1 MAIALNGRAIPR
13 PGAKIPVTEVI
24 DIHNHVISSDTKR
37 YPLAP
42 VGGKQSDWSRKRP
55 TSVEALLA
63 AMDEAGIA
71 KAAVVHAST
80 AYGFDNSY
88 LMDSVAAHPR
98 RLTGVFSIDMFTPD
112 ACARFDRWSSAGLTG
127 MRLFTTGSTSPGQ
140 ASWLADPCSFPV
152 WERAQAANLPVC
164 LQMTPEGVPQLL
176 QLLERFQTV
185 PIILDHLARVSLAD
199 GPPYASAQ
207 WLFDL
212 ARYPNLY
219 LKLTTRTI
227 EEAGEGASMPD
238 AFFPRL
244 VETFGA
250 NRIAWGSN
258 FPAHAGS
265 MSHLLQE
272 ARQGLACLSEADRAA
287 IFSGTAKKLYPVLA

>member
-1 MAIALNGRAIPR
+1 M
-13 PGAKIPVTEVI
+13 TEVI
-24 DIHNHVISSDTKR
+24 DIHNHVISSDTAR

-42 VGGKQSDWSRKRP
+42 LGGKQSDWSRTRP
-55 TSVEALLA
+55 TSVEALIA
-63 AMDEAGIA
+63 AMDEAGVA

-80 AYGFDNSY
+80 AYGYDNSY
-88 LMDSVAAHPR
+88 LMDSVAGYPR
-98 RLTGVFSIDMFTPD
+98 RLTGVFSIDMFAPE
-112 ACARFDRWSSAGLTG
+112 ACAQFDRWSGAGLTG

-140 ASWLADPCSFPV
+140 AGWLADTATFPV
-152 WERAQAANLPVC
+152 WERAQAAHLPVC
-164 LQMTPEGVPQLL
+164 LQMRPEGVPQLL
-176 QLLERFQTV
+176 QLLERFRTV
-185 PIILDHLARVSLAD
+185 PIILDHLARVSLSD

-212 ARYPNLY
+212 APYPNLF

-227 EEAGEGASMPD
+227 EEAGEGASTPQ

-250 NRIAWGSN
+250 GRIAWGSN

-265 MSHLLQE
+265 MAHLLDE
-272 ARQGLACLSEADRAA
+272 ARQGLDCLSEVDRASV
-287 IFSGTAKKLYPVLA
+287 FSGTAKKLYPVLA